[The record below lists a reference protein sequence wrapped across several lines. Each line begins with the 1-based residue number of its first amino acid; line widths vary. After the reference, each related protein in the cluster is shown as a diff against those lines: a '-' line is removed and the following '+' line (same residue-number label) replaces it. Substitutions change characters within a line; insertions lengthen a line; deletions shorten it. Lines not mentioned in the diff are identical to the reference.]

1 MRVTFDK
8 IKRAFKH
15 TAEKAT
21 DSAEKV
27 ANPDT
32 YTGSKNVNENRE
44 NEVKRHLFAN
54 EKGV

>member
-1 MRVTFDK
+1 MRVAFDK

-15 TAEKAT
+15 IAERAT
-21 DSAEKV
+21 DSADKV

-32 YTGSKNVNENRE
+32 CTGSKNVNENRE